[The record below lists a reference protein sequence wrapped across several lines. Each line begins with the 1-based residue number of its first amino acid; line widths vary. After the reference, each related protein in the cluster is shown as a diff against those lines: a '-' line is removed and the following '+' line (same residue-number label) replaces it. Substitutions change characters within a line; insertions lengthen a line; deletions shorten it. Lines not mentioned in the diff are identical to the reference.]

1 MASRPHKWR
10 VFRFAWWRRQLGGG
24 RVVGLVALLLL
35 LVLRAT
41 NPVLLQEAQV
51 RVFDFYQSLKPRE
64 IPPERPVTIVD
75 LDEDSLHEL
84 GQWPWPRTLVA
95 KLVDNLMADGAI
107 VVGFDIVFA
116 EPDRVSPATLAKTFP
131 TLDGAILDKLK
142 AMPSNDEALAASM
155 RKARVVLGQAGIDL
169 PPRRT
174 NDIPPIPTVAQLGG
188 DPRPYLRRFTSILR
202 NVPEIDNAATG
213 WGSIVADPDSDG
225 VVRRVPSMIT
235 DGTNIYP
242 SLALDLLRIAT
253 GNESLGTKM
262 DQSGITGVIVRPNLV
277 KTDEFA
283 DIWLYASRHDPAKY
297 VPARD
302 VINGTVDKAKIAN
315 KIVLVGT
322 SAVGLQD
329 IRTIAVAGQIPGVE
343 LHAQIIETILYG
355 QQLSRPNIAVAVE
368 VVTAMIGALLMII
381 LVPAVG
387 ARWTLLLLFV
397 VVGGTVA
404 FSWYEFSRQ
413 LHMYDAVFPSV
424 TTLVTFILVTYASYA
439 REEAQKRQVR
449 AAFSRYLAPAVVEQV
464 AADPAK
470 LVLGGEQ
477 RDMTLLFC
485 DIRGFTTISELF
497 DAHGLT
503 RLINKFLTPMTD
515 IILARQG
522 AIDKYMGDCIMAY
535 WNAPLDDPDHARHAC
550 ASALAMHERLGSL
563 NDQLEAEAKA
573 ENRRHVPIKIGIGLN
588 SGPVV
593 VGNVGSDQFFGY
605 SSLGDNVNLASRLEG
620 QSKGYGVII
629 VIGENTQQRAPEFA
643 SLELDLIKVK
653 GKTEAV
659 RIYTLAGTPEVAA
672 SDEFK
677 TFKAEH
683 DAGLAAYRN
692 QRWDEAKRHFA
703 ACHAR
708 CEAMND
714 RWHIAHYYEIFTERV
729 AEYEQNPPGAN
740 WDGVYVATSK

>member
-1 MASRPHKWR
+1 MAVQPRKWR
-10 VFRFAWWRRQLGGG
+10 ILRVSWWRRQLGTG
-24 RVVGLVALLLL
+24 RLVGLAALFLL

-41 NPVLLQEAQV
+41 NPTLLNEAEV

-64 IPPERPVTIVD
+64 IPPDRPIMIVD

-95 KLVDNLMADGAI
+95 KLVDNLVADGAI
-107 VVGFDIVFA
+107 VIGFDIVFA
-116 EPDRVSPATLAKTFP
+116 EPDRVSPSTLAKTFP
-131 TLDGAILDKLK
+131 TLDPAILDKLK
-142 AMPSNDEALAASM
+142 GMPSNDEALAASM
-155 RKARVVLGQAGIDL
+155 KKARVVVGQAGIDL

-174 NDIPPIPTVAQLGG
+174 KNIPPIPTVAQVGG
-188 DPRPYLRRFTSILR
+188 DPKPYLTRFTSMLR
-202 NVPEIDNAATG
+202 NIPEIDNAASG

-225 VVRRVPSMIT
+225 IVRRVPAMVT

-242 SLALDLLRIAT
+242 SLATDMLRIAT
-253 GNESLGTKM
+253 ANESLGVKM
-262 DQSGITGVIVRPNLV
+262 DEAGVYGVIVRPNIV
-277 KTDEFA
+277 KTDEGGR
-283 DIWLYASRHDPAKY
+283 IWLYASNHDPAKY
-297 VPARD
+297 IPAKD
-302 VINGTVDKAKIAN
+302 VINGTVDKTKLAN
-315 KIVLVGT
+315 KLVLVGT

-343 LHAQIIETILYG
+343 LHAQIMETVLYG
-355 QQLSRPNIAVAVE
+355 QQLSRPSDAVGVE
-368 VVTAMIGALLMII
+368 MVAAIVGALLMII
-381 LVPAVG
+381 LIPLVG
-387 ARWTLLLLFV
+387 ARWTLLLLAIV
-397 VVGGTVA
+397 IGGA
-404 FSWYEFSRQ
+404 CGFSWYEFSRK
-413 LHMYDAVFPSV
+413 LHMYDAVFPSL
-424 TTLVTFILVTYASYA
+424 TTLLTFILVTYSSYA

-449 AAFSRYLAPAVVEQV
+449 AAFNRYLAPAVVEQI
-464 AADPAK
+464 AADPSK

-503 RLINKFLTPMTD
+503 LLINKFLTPMTD

-550 ASALAMHERLGSL
+550 ASALAMNERLAPL

-629 VIGENTQQRAPEFA
+629 VIGENTYQRAPDYA
-643 SLELDLIKVK
+643 CLELDLIKVK

-659 RIYTLAGTPEVAA
+659 RIYTVVGAPEVAQ
-672 SDEFK
+672 SDAFK
-677 TFKAEH
+677 ALKAEH
-683 DAGLAAYRN
+683 DLALAAYRA
-692 QRWDEAKRHFA
+692 QKWDEAKRLQA
-703 ACHAR
+703 SATKLA
-708 CEAMND
+708 EP
-714 RWHIAHYYEIFTERV
+714 WHIEHYYEIFGERV
-729 AEYEQNPPGAN
+729 AEYEQNSPGAD